1 MIENIIVIYLDKL
14 QDNFPRIH
22 LGNGYTKDDTDA
34 KILEVISAV
43 HAGNNFGKLVR
54 FDKDMKALNP
64 AIADLSQSSDDTNDP
79 VEKSIT
85 SEDSQTDVHEP
96 PSKR

>member
-43 HAGNNFGKLVR
+43 HAGNNYGKLVR

-64 AIADLSQSSDDTNDP
+64 AIADLSQSSDEP
-79 VEKSIT
+79 
-85 SEDSQTDVHEP
+85 DVQEP